1 MSDEPNPYQEGK
13 RAGIHPLI
21 VVFGILFGLWLF
33 VFLIVPSSKNKQ
45 ATGTEGPAGPII
57 EDPEAAP
64 VLFKV
69 QAAVSDMNA
78 ISLTVPPEATDSQVA
93 GLLKR
98 FKQDRLAGTL
108 TDLLPAT
115 TPGHKL
121 GDHAVADIYIV
132 SDAQY
137 AQADVIRTLTRGAHA
152 PGNLYPQAVPF
163 EVAME
168 AIRGHY
174 RIDLNDTGNPDS
186 ASLGFAD
193 ESGVHSRSIEKSS
206 NRTGARKAR
215 RAKQVKRDGDLLCP
229 RRAFLACLAR
239 HASAAHLQS
248 NPRFNFCP
256 QRLLLFN
263 RPGIESC
270 EQMSQWSREGSH
282 DGIATLR
289 QHAVSLGDADF
300 FVRDM
305 PRQAFRNHE
314 LLAGCPCDGSKNL
327 ATEHIQLLWNGYLHA
342 YSLGGRPGRPLDRIV
357 IGKHLLARFAV
368 GSSHIRN
375 LHPGHPSQSPAGR
388 RKTSVYTQTPFESC
402 IAVPC
407 QRSRR
412 MLKLRLV
419 QLVPHLDVASES

>member
-1 MSDEPNPYQEGK
+1 MSEKPEPYEEGK

-21 VVFGILFGLWLF
+21 VIFAVLIGLWLF

-45 ATGTEGPAGPII
+45 ATGTEGPTGPTI

-69 QAAVSDMNA
+69 AATVSDMNA

-108 TDLLPAT
+108 TELLPAT

-121 GDHAVADIYIV
+121 GDHAVANIYVV

-137 AQADVIRTLTRGAHA
+137 AQADVIRILTRGAHA

-193 ESGVHSRSIEKSS
+193 ESGVHSSHY
-206 NRTGARKAR
+206 RKI
-215 RAKQVKRDGDLLCP
+215 
-229 RRAFLACLAR
+229 F
-239 HASAAHLQS
+239 
-248 NPRFNFCP
+248 
-256 QRLLLFN
+256 
-263 RPGIESC
+263 
-270 EQMSQWSREGSH
+270 
-282 DGIATLR
+282 
-289 QHAVSLGDADF
+289 
-300 FVRDM
+300 
-305 PRQAFRNHE
+305 
-314 LLAGCPCDGSKNL
+314 
-327 ATEHIQLLWNGYLHA
+327 
-342 YSLGGRPGRPLDRIV
+342 
-357 IGKHLLARFAV
+357 
-368 GSSHIRN
+368 
-375 LHPGHPSQSPAGR
+375 
-388 RKTSVYTQTPFESC
+388 
-402 IAVPC
+402 
-407 QRSRR
+407 
-412 MLKLRLV
+412 
-419 QLVPHLDVASES
+419 